1 VALDQGRL
9 TLISAAEAYALANL
23 PAASAIITQLARDYP
38 EDTQVNQI
46 WLPVCRAELALSTHD
61 PKGALL
67 ALDGYEAY
75 SLVCPSEYIRGRA
88 FLELKD
94 GANAVEAFRRAT
106 RYRGAAVGNYCQD
119 YGQAQLGLAR
129 AYLLMGDK
137 ASAKKSYEALLETW
151 KGADS
156 DLPQW
161 VAAKKEYTALN

>member
-129 AYLLMGDK
+129 AYLLMGNK
-137 ASAKKSYEALLETW
+137 TLAKKSYEALFDTW
-151 KGADS
+151 KAADS
-156 DLPQW
+156 DLPQL
-161 VAAKKEYTALN
+161 VAAKKEYAALN